1 MRVQVFVV
9 TACAFS
15 LHKNT
20 ENYVIVDLVKFTV
33 CQLFFCGTVLLCTS
47 GLPGQ
52 RPVTPCV
59 CGALRCSIHPLH
71 CAPRAGHCCP
81 TRAGPVPFL
90 KIAPQS
96 SARGRNWPVPKSY
109 RRQRAK
115 PMPPVRWLCAVSQ
128 QHTLSKSAILRSFP
142 NFYTLKVKI
151 FWMFFIRSRLHM
163 NHEMFHSN
171 RSARF

>member
-1 MRVQVFVV
+1 M

-96 SARGRNWPVPKSY
+96 SARGRNWPVPKLY
-109 RRQRAK
+109 RRPAQAS
-115 PMPPVRWLCAVSQ
+115 VRSPCHQCGGFVPFLNSILCRNRQFCTVF
-128 QHTLSKSAILRSFP
+128 R
-142 NFYTLKVKI
+142 I
-151 FWMFFIRSRLHM
+151 FTH
-163 NHEMFHSN
+163 
-171 RSARF
+171 